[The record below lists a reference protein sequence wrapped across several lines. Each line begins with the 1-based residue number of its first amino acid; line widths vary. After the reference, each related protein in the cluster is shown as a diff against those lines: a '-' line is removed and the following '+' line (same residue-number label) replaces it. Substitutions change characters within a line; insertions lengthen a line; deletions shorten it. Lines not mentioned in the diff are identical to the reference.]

1 MKESNNLRLDNP
13 SSRRSFLKSLSAA
26 SLIVPFS
33 GTAVSADTSISAGIM
48 NTFKMP
54 PLDLGQRNGDMLNF
68 NLQLGVSKSQFFK
81 GANTTTLGINQDY
94 LGPVLRAKR
103 GDKVRINVTNQIGV
117 PSTLHWHGMVL
128 PASMDGGPH
137 QEIKHG
143 KSWNSEFEIRQEAST
158 LWYHSHQ
165 THQTGAQVYHGL
177 AGLFI
182 IDDEGSQ
189 KLGLPQEYG
198 VDDIPCTIQDRR
210 FNRDGSL
217 SYIGSM
223 HDRMMGM
230 EGDVIL
236 VNGVVT
242 PILQAQRSLLRLRL
256 HNGSNARTY
265 QLAFSDQRNFHVI
278 ASDGGFLNAP
288 VAVNSLRLAVG
299 ERAEVLVDVSDQK
312 IIQLLSQQANGG
324 GGMMGMMSG
333 MSGSS
338 EAFTIMTI
346 DAKQAQPSTHAIPA
360 MLRAMTAIPNPKAS
374 IATRKFDLQMGMGMM
389 SGGFRI
395 NGKTMEIS
403 RIDFQVKRN
412 STEIWEVRND
422 SPMAHPFHV
431 HNVQFHILDRNGKKP
446 TDIESGLKDTVLIQ
460 RGEVVRIVMTFPEY
474 SDAKVPYMYH
484 CHILEHED
492 QGMMG
497 QFVVV

>member
-1 MKESNNLRLDNP
+1 MNKLQSVKPSN
-13 SSRRSFLKSLSAA
+13 RRHFLKSCGAA

-33 GTAVSADTSISAGIM
+33 GATARADAATGAINAF
-48 NTFKMP
+48 NVP
-54 PLDLGQRNGDMLNF
+54 PLDSGQRSGDTLNF
-68 NLQLGVSKSQFFK
+68 NLQLGVSKRQFFN
-81 GANTTTLGINQDY
+81 GIDTTTLGINQNY

-103 GDKVRINVTNQIGV
+103 GDNVRINVTNQIGV

-128 PASMDGGPH
+128 PANMDGGPH
-137 QEIKHG
+137 QEIKPG
-143 KSWNSEFEIRQEAST
+143 GSWTSEFKIRQEAST

-165 THQTGAQVYHGL
+165 MHQTGAQVYHGL

-182 IDDEGSQ
+182 IDDDGSQ
-189 KLGLPQEYG
+189 QLGLPQEYG

-217 SYIGSM
+217 IYIGSM

-230 EGDVIL
+230 EGDTIL

-242 PILQAQRSLLRLRL
+242 PTLQAGRSLLRLRL

-265 QLAFSDQRNFHVI
+265 QLAFNDQRNFQVI
-278 ASDGGFLNAP
+278 ASDGGFLAAP
-288 VAVNSLRLAVG
+288 VTVDSLRLAVG
-299 ERAEVLVDVSDQK
+299 ERVEILVDVSDK
-312 IIQLLSQQANGG
+312 KVIQLQSLPVSSGG
-324 GGMMGMMSG
+324 MMMGMMRG
-333 MSGSS
+333 GSKP
-338 EAFTIMTI
+338 FTVMTI
-346 DAKQAQPSTHAIPA
+346 DAGQAKKSTHTIPDTLRTTNAIPD
-360 MLRAMTAIPNPKAS
+360 PKAS
-374 IATRKFDLQMGMGMM
+374 VTTRQFDLQMGMGMM
-389 SGGFRI
+389 RGGFRI
-395 NGKTMEIS
+395 NGKTMEMS

-431 HNVQFHILDRNGKKP
+431 HNVQFHILDINGKKP
-446 TDIESGLKDTVLIQ
+446 TQIEAGLKDTVLVQ
-460 RGEVVRIVMTFPEY
+460 RGEVVRIVMSFPEY
-474 SDAKVPYMYH
+474 SDTKIPYMYH

-497 QFVVV
+497 QFTVV

>member
-1 MKESNNLRLDNP
+1 MKKLTDSLLQTPPD
-13 SSRRSFLKSLSAA
+13 RRRFLKSLGAA

-33 GTAVSADTSISAGIM
+33 GSTTSADTSTGTNTL
-48 NTFKMP
+48 NTFKVP
-54 PLDLGQRNGDMLNF
+54 PLDLGQRSGDTLNF
-68 NLQLGVSKSQFFK
+68 NLQLAVSKSQFFK
-81 GANTTTLGINQDY
+81 GINTSTLGINQSY

-103 GDKVRINVTNQIGV
+103 GDTVRITVNNQIGV

-128 PASMDGGPH
+128 PANMDGGPH
-137 QEIKHG
+137 QSIKSG
-143 KSWNSEFEIRQEAST
+143 DSWTAEFEIRQEAST

-165 THQTGAQVYHGL
+165 KQQTGAQVYHGL

-182 IDDEGSQ
+182 IDDDGSQ
-189 KLGLPQEYG
+189 ALGLPQEYG

-230 EGDVIL
+230 EGDTIL

-242 PILQAQRSLLRLRL
+242 PTLQAQRSLLRLRL

-265 QLAFSDQRNFHVI
+265 QLAFNDQRNFQVI
-278 ASDGGFLNAP
+278 ASDGGFLAAP
-288 VAVNSLRLAVG
+288 VAVNALQLAVG
-299 ERAEVLVDVSDQK
+299 ERVEILVDVSDKQV
-312 IIQLLSQQANGG
+312 IQLQSQQAASGG
-324 GGMMGMMSG
+324 MMMGMMG
-333 MSGSS
+333 GGSGSG
-338 EAFTIMTI
+338 AFTIMTI
-346 DAKQAQPSTHAIPA
+346 DARQAPTSSNAIPTN
-360 MLRAMTAIPNPKAS
+360 LRAMSAIPDPKAA
-374 IATRKFDLQMGMGMM
+374 IETRKFDLQMGMGMM
-389 SGGFRI
+389 SGGFKI
-395 NGKTMEIS
+395 NGQSMEMS

-431 HNVQFHILDRNGKKP
+431 HNVQFHILDRNGKEP
-446 TDIESGLKDTVLIQ
+446 APVESGLKDTVLVQ
-460 RGEVVRIVMTFPEY
+460 RGEVVRLVMTFPEY
-474 SDAKVPYMYH
+474 SDAKTPYMYH

>member
-1 MKESNNLRLDNP
+1 MKKSQSIKPSN
-13 SSRRSFLKSLSAA
+13 RRHFLKSVGAA
-26 SLIVPFS
+26 SLIVPLS
-33 GTAVSADTSISAGIM
+33 GTTARADTAGAI
-48 NTFKMP
+48 NAFKVP
-54 PLDLGQRNGDMLNF
+54 PLDSGQRSGDTLNF
-68 NLQLGVSKSQFFK
+68 NLQLGASNHQFFN
-81 GANTTTLGINQDY
+81 GIDTAALGINQSY

-103 GDKVRINVTNQIGV
+103 GDNVRINVINHIGV

-128 PASMDGGPH
+128 PAKMDGGPH
-137 QEIKHG
+137 QEIKSG
-143 KSWNSEFEIRQEAST
+143 GSLISEFKIRQEAST

-165 THQTGAQVYHGL
+165 MHQTGAQVYHGL

-182 IDDEGSQ
+182 IDDNGSQ

-210 FNRDGSL
+210 FNTDGSL

-230 EGDVIL
+230 EGDTML

-242 PILQAQRSLLRLRL
+242 PTLQAKRSLLRLRL

-265 QLAFSDQRNFHVI
+265 QLAFNDQRNFQVI
-278 ASDGGFLNAP
+278 ASDGGFLAAP
-288 VAVNSLRLAVG
+288 VTVDSVSLSVG
-299 ERAEVLVDVSDQK
+299 ERVEILVDVSDK
-312 IIQLLSQQANGG
+312 KVIQLQSQQSGG
-324 GGMMGMMSG
+324 GGMMMGMMRR
-333 MSGSS
+333 MSGGN
-338 EAFTIMTI
+338 EPFAVMTI
-346 DAKQAQPSTHAIPA
+346 DAKQIKKSTHTIPDTLRTTNAIPD
-360 MLRAMTAIPNPKAS
+360 PKAS
-374 IATRKFDLQMGMGMM
+374 VTTRQFDLQMGMGMM
-389 SGGFRI
+389 GGGFKI
-395 NGKTMEIS
+395 NGKTMEMS

-446 TDIESGLKDTVLIQ
+446 ALIESGLKDTVLVQ
-460 RGEVVRIVMTFPEY
+460 RGEVVRIVMSFPEY
-474 SDAKVPYMYH
+474 SDAKIPYMYH

>member
-1 MKESNNLRLDNP
+1 MKESKNSRLDTP

-26 SLIVPFS
+26 SLIVPFL
-33 GTAVSADTSISAGIM
+33 GKTVSADTSISAGIM
-48 NTFKMP
+48 NIFKIP
-54 PLDLGQRNGDMLNF
+54 PLDLGQRNGDTLNF

-81 GANTTTLGINQDY
+81 GVNTTTLGINQNY

-128 PASMDGGPH
+128 PANMDGGPH

-143 KSWNSEFEIRQEAST
+143 KSWASEFEIRQEAST

-165 THQTGAQVYHGL
+165 MHQTGAQVYHGL

-182 IDDEGSQ
+182 IDDDGSQ

-210 FNRDGSL
+210 FNNDGSL

-230 EGDVIL
+230 EGDVML

-242 PILQAQRSLLRLRL
+242 PTLQAKRSLLRFRL
-256 HNGSNARTY
+256 HNGSNARAY
-265 QLAFSDQRNFHVI
+265 QLAFNDQRNFQVI
-278 ASDGGFLNAP
+278 ASDGGFLTAP
-288 VAVNSLRLAVG
+288 VTINSLRLAVG
-299 ERAEVLVDVSDQK
+299 ERVEILVDVSDK
-312 IIQLLSQQANGG
+312 KVIQLQSQQASG
-324 GGMMGMMSG
+324 GGMMMGMMNR
-333 MSGSS
+333 MSGGN

-346 DAKQAQPSTHAIPA
+346 DAKQVQTSTHAIPST
-360 MLRAMTAIPNPKAS
+360 LRAMTAIPDAKTS

-389 SGGFRI
+389 GGGFRI
-395 NGKTMEIS
+395 NGKTMEMS

-446 TDIESGLKDTVLIQ
+446 TEIESGLKDTVLVQ